1 MIFIL
6 FHDYVDEA
14 SMPYGMPR
22 EGVEIAITIALFIAN
37 ASVIF
42 TLFAAWILRLSYE
55 KLPQLIAELKRRRS
69 HKQQNQHEVSDSGF
83 SVDDD
88 VEMAVRQKKSVLCS
102 ILYLYICYYLFTIR
116 MRSHWVKC
124 QMLPYCLYIMYS
136 ASVGSLIQTLQSL
149 KSRTPVAFHA
159 GTVWSSVPQIA
170 TTTLTKIE
178 IC

>member
-102 ILYLYICYYLFTIR
+102 ILYMLLFIHH
-116 MRSHWVKC
+116 SHALTLS
-124 QMLPYCLYIMYS
+124 QMS
-136 ASVGSLIQTLQSL
+136 NVTLL
-149 KSRTPVAFHA
+149 FIYNV
-159 GTVWSSVPQIA
+159 
-170 TTTLTKIE
+170 
-178 IC
+178 

>member
-88 VEMAVRQKKSVLCS
+88 VEMAVRQKKECFVFYFVYAIIYSPFACAHTES
-102 ILYLYICYYLFTIR
+102 N
-116 MRSHWVKC
+116 VKC
-124 QMLPYCLYIMYS
+124 YPTVYI
-136 ASVGSLIQTLQSL
+136 
-149 KSRTPVAFHA
+149 
-159 GTVWSSVPQIA
+159 
-170 TTTLTKIE
+170 
-178 IC
+178 